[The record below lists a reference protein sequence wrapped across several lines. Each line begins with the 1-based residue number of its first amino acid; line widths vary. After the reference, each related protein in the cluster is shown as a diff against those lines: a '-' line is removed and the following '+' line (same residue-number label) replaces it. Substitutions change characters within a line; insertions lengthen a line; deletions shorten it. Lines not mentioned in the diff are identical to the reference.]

1 MYLLP
6 VIAVSVV
13 VRILYRL
20 FVAQLMRLGVID
32 KVACALHNS
41 RKVSDECV
49 LSCTKGCPFINLNLL
64 GYFCWG
70 VCPNIL
76 KISFF
81 LLVPIHK
88 LT

>member
-1 MYLLP
+1 MH
-6 VIAVSVV
+6 
-13 VRILYRL
+13 
-20 FVAQLMRLGVID
+20 LGVID
-32 KVACALHNS
+32 KVACVLHNS

-49 LSCTKGCPFINLNLL
+49 LSCTKGCPFTNLNLL

-70 VCPNIL
+70 VYPNIL

-81 LLVPIHK
+81 LLVPIRK